1 MTGNLH
7 TCAHDFEEVDLST
20 INHAGGLAFRYLAIY
35 HIGMHTVSSEEADS
49 RS

>member
-7 TCAHDFEEVDLST
+7 TWVHSFEQVDSSTVAHT
-20 INHAGGLAFRYLAIY
+20 GGLAFRHLAIY
-35 HIGMHTVSSEEADS
+35 HIGMHAVSSKEADS